1 MGSCKS
7 CGKGLCP
14 DCAADLGKGL
24 ACRGRCEADV
34 TAVIELVDR
43 NIKLQMM
50 SVDSN
55 LPPMP

>member
-7 CGKGLCP
+7 CGKGLV
-14 DCAADLGKGL
+14 
-24 ACRGRCEADV
+24 CRGRCEADV
-34 TAVIELVDR
+34 TAVIELVER

-55 LPPMP
+55 LPPTL